1 MKTMLNVKNI
11 AVYYGTVPAL
21 KGITLDVHE
30 GEFVAL
36 LGPNGAGKTT
46 VVKTIMGVF
55 HPRSGKIMF
64 EGRNITR
71 EPPHRTVGMGLSLVP
86 EDRLLFP
93 EMTVM
98 ENLALGASTLTARSK
113 TADSLKLV
121 FSLFPKLEMRQNQ
134 IAGTFSGGEQQMLAI
149 ARALMSRPKLL
160 FLDEPSLGLAP
171 IVIKELFQQLQT
183 LSNTGISILLVEQN
197 AVQALK
203 ISQRAYVL
211 ESGEILSHGSSAE
224 FAHSEI
230 IKSYVGL

>member
-1 MKTMLNVKNI
+1 MKKMLRVKNI
-11 AVYYGTVPAL
+11 DVYYGAVPAL
-21 KGITLDVHE
+21 KGISLDVNE
-30 GEFVAL
+30 GEFIAM

-46 VVKTIMGVF
+46 VVKTIMGVL
-55 HPRSGKIMF
+55 HPRTGKILF
-64 EGRNITR
+64 EGRNITND
-71 EPPHRTVGMGLSLVP
+71 PPHRTVGMGLSLVP

-98 ENLALGASTLTARSK
+98 ENLDLGASTLAARSK
-113 TADSLKLV
+113 IADSLKLV
-121 FSLFPKLEMRQNQ
+121 FSLFPKLELRKTQF
-134 IAGTFSGGEQQMLAI
+134 AGTFSGGEQQMLAV

-171 IVIKELFQQLQT
+171 IIIKELFQQLKK
-183 LSNTGISILLVEQN
+183 LSDTGISILLVEQN

-211 ESGEILSHGSSAE
+211 ESGKIIAQGSSTE

>member
-1 MKTMLNVKNI
+1 MLKVDSI
-11 AVYYGTVPAL
+11 DVYYGAVPAL
-21 KGITLDVHE
+21 KGITLDVKE

-46 VVKTIMGVF
+46 VVKTIMGVL
-55 HPRSGKIMF
+55 HPKTGKIF
-64 EGRNITR
+64 FQEQNITN

-98 ENLALGASTLTARSK
+98 ENLDLGAATPEARSK
-113 TADSLKLV
+113 TADSLNLI
-121 FSLFPKLEMRQNQ
+121 FSLFPKLAMRKTQM
-134 IAGTFSGGEQQMLAI
+134 AGTFSGGEQQMLAI

-171 IVIKELFQQLQT
+171 IVIKDLFQQLKK
-183 LSNTGISILLVEQN
+183 LSDTGISILLVEQN
-197 AVQALK
+197 AMQALK

-211 ESGEILSHGSSAE
+211 ESGEIITQGSSAE

-230 IKSYVGL
+230 IKSYVGF

>member
-1 MKTMLNVKNI
+1 MLNVKKI
-11 AVYYGTVPAL
+11 DVYYGAVPAL
-21 KGITLDVHE
+21 KGMALDVNE

-46 VVKTIMGVF
+46 VVKTIMGVL
-55 HPRSGKIMF
+55 HPRTGKIFF
-64 EGRNITR
+64 EGKDITR

-98 ENLALGASTLTARSK
+98 ENLDLGASTPAARSK
-113 TADSLKLV
+113 YTDSLGLV
-121 FSLFPKLEMRQNQ
+121 FSLFPKLETRQAQ
-134 IAGTFSGGEQQMLAI
+134 MAGTFSGGEQQMLAI

-171 IVIKELFQQLQT
+171 IVIKELFQQLKK
-183 LSNTGISILLVEQN
+183 LSDTGISILLVEQN

-211 ESGEILSHGSSAE
+211 ESGEIISQGSSEE
-224 FAHSEI
+224 FVHSEI

>member
-1 MKTMLNVKNI
+1 MLNVKNI
-11 AVYYGTVPAL
+11 DVYYGAVPAL
-21 KGITLDVHE
+21 KDITLDVDE
-30 GEFVAL
+30 GEFVSL

-46 VVKTIMGVF
+46 LVKTIMGVL
-55 HPRSGKIMF
+55 HPRTGKIIF

-71 EPPHRTVGMGLSLVP
+71 EPPHRTVAVGLSLVP

-98 ENLALGASTLTARSK
+98 ENLDLGASTPPARAK
-113 TADSLKLV
+113 TAESLKLV
-121 FSLFPKLEMRQNQ
+121 FSLFPKLEMRRAQM
-134 IAGTFSGGEQQMLAI
+134 AGTFSGGEQQMLAI

-171 IVIKELFQQLQT
+171 IVIKDLFQQLKK
-183 LSNTGISILLVEQN
+183 LSDIGISILLVEQN

-211 ESGEILSHGSSAE
+211 ESGEIISKGSSAE